1 MAFGVRRLL
10 ISLPLILLPLGG
22 SAYFAHWLYS
32 TKPPADRSAE
42 PRRPM
47 VVDVRRVEL
56 EDIQEIFVG
65 YGSARADRAVTLAAE
80 VGGMVV
86 ELAPQLND
94 GSPVAEGQL
103 LVRIDDRTYRRQ
115 LDRAESMAAELEAR
129 IGQLDVERGNLERM
143 AAIADQE
150 VRVNRDELKRLTDLF
165 EEELATKKEVDFAHL
180 AYQRSRRGHLEYE
193 NQLAL
198 IDPRRVALS
207 ATRDVRLAEASL
219 AELDMER
226 CHITAPFDGQIERI
240 VVQAGDRVQPG
251 SEIARI
257 VASRHIEIPIEL
269 AVSVRPR
276 IAVGAHCSLAV
287 ESMPGIR
294 WEGTVSRLSPG
305 ADPRSR
311 TFSAYVMVDNNDHEV
326 PLIPGYFLTA
336 RVTGPILRQ
345 VLAVPRG
352 AIVQNHVFV
361 VNDEAAHVRAIKI
374 ERLVGERA
382 VVSGDLRPNDL
393 VILSN
398 LDVLYNGAPVKAADS
413 PTVAD
418 GQP

>member
-10 ISLPLILLPLGG
+10 ISLPLVLLLLGG
-22 SAYFAHWLYS
+22 SAYFAQWLYS
-32 TKPPADRSAE
+32 TRPPADRSAE
-42 PRRPM
+42 PRRPT

-56 EDIQEIFVG
+56 EDIQEVFVG
-65 YGSARADRAVTLAAE
+65 YGSARADRVVTLTAE
-80 VGGMVV
+80 VGGMIV
-86 ELAPQLND
+86 ELAPQLDD
-94 GSPVAEGQL
+94 GSPVTEGQL

-115 LDRAESMAAELEAR
+115 LDRAESMAAELDAR

-143 AAIADQE
+143 AGIADQE

-165 EEELATKKEVDFAHL
+165 EEEQASKKEVDFAHL
-180 AYQRSRRGHLEYE
+180 AYQRSRRGHLDYE

-198 IDPRRVALS
+198 IDPRRLALM
-207 ATRDVRLAEASL
+207 ATRDVRLAEARL
-219 AELDMER
+219 AELDIER
-226 CHITAPFDGQIERI
+226 CRISAPFGGQIEWI
-240 VVQAGDRVQPG
+240 VVQAGDRVRPG

-269 AVSVRPR
+269 PVSVRPR
-276 IAVGAHCSLAV
+276 VAVGARCSLAV

-294 WEGTVSRLSPG
+294 WDGTVSRLSPG

-311 TFSAYVMVDNNDHEV
+311 TFSAYVMVDNDAHDV

-336 RVTGPILRQ
+336 RVMGPILRQ

-361 VNDEAAHVRAIKI
+361 VNGDAAHVRTIEI
-374 ERLVGERA
+374 ERFVGERA
-382 VVSGDLRPNDL
+382 VVSGDVRPNDL

-398 LDVLYNGAPVKAADS
+398 LDALYDEAPVRTAE
-413 PTVAD
+413 PPVVAD